1 MYVKGITGVIE
12 AKPEYAFDLLI
23 RQEEPNAEALNIL
36 GSLYYSK

>member
-1 MYVKGITGVIE
+1 MYVKGIPGVIE